1 MKTRFLI
8 PALAAMTELAVPAMA
23 QDIYSVDRDGTV
35 AVTGGQLTDAPSMR
49 ANTTIGDSFLRPKG
63 TEVRVVAEND
73 RSYITH
79 RDYTLPDPATGRYR
93 EGFHDDYRRGS
104 SDSYYDR

>member
-8 PALAAMTELAVPAMA
+8 PALAAMTVFAIPAMA
-23 QDIYSVDRDGTV
+23 QNIYSVDRDGTV

-63 TEVRVVAEND
+63 TEVRVMSEPD

-79 RDYTLPDPATGRYR
+79 RDYTLMDPATRRYR
-93 EGFHDDYRRGS
+93 EGFRDGYHRGA